1 MVWPSK
7 QQKEE
12 KTEKVRSDLQ
22 STNIV
27 WPSKQQQ
34 EGEKQTNRK
43 SKVWPS
49 KHQREKRTKVLPPKH
64 QQEETR
70 HQQEEKEGQ
79 RSDLQSTNRYV
90 IFSQKFPR
98 LDAQLHVAQPD
109 VIHAVKVPRG
119 YHLAQLRHGALQLA
133 QSHHLLFPVDP
144 GLRRFQ
150 HPKRQLFTIQTYK
163 QGLHFQCG
171 KQRKNNN
178 KIQESV
184 SVSLCLYLCLSLCL
198 CLSVCLSLHP
208 PPPLSR
214 SVSVSFCLC
223 LFLAS
228 SCW

>member
-1 MVWPSK
+1 M
-7 QQKEE
+7 
-12 KTEKVRSDLQ
+12 
-22 STNIV
+22 
-27 WPSKQQQ
+27 
-34 EGEKQTNRK
+34 NRK
-43 SKVWPS
+43 KKDKSITSKAPTGRRRR
-49 KHQREKRTKVLPPKH
+49 KKKK
-64 QQEETR
+64 
-70 HQQEEKEGQ
+70 GQ

-90 IFSQKFPR
+90 VFSQKFPR

-171 KQRKNNN
+171 KQTKNNN

-184 SVSLCLYLCLSLCL
+184 SVSLCLSVFFSLSLSVCLCLSLCL
-198 CLSVCLSLHP
+198 SVSVCLSVCLPPSLS
-208 PPPLSR
+208 PPLSR
-214 SVSVSFCLC
+214 SVSFSFSYQAVYRFYLH
-223 LFLAS
+223 
-228 SCW
+228 